1 MRAPRQS
8 FATVQTQGGL
18 LPADFL
24 ERVAEARD
32 VDGMTPDDYHL
43 AKGETLRESI
53 SRSWNRLVGAWAGF
67 RRVVDQLS
75 EDATATTET
84 RERWLLILFQELGY
98 GRLQT
103 TKALQAGSESYPISH
118 LWGAVP
124 IHLLGWEIDLD
135 TRTRGAAGAARWAP
149 HSMVQEYLNR
159 TEEHLWAFVSN
170 GRVLRLLRDNL
181 AMTRQAYVEFDL
193 ESMMEGEV
201 YSDFVLLWLL
211 CHQSRVE
218 GERPQACWL
227 ERWVEQAQREGTRAL
242 ERLRQGVDRAIARL
256 GTGFLSH
263 PANQTLREVFR
274 TGELDPQDYY
284 RELLRLVY
292 RLLFLFVTE
301 DREVLL
307 LPDTKPE
314 PRERFERYYSTAR
327 LRRLAGSHAGSK
339 HGDLWQGLRLVQDKL
354 WRDGCP
360 ELALPALG
368 SFLWSPEAIEHLDG
382 CELQNAYFLEAV
394 RALAYV
400 PEAKVRRPIDFRN
413 LGAEELGS
421 VYESLL
427 ELHPNVDVASQQFT
441 LETAPGHERKVTGSY
456 YTPTSLITEL
466 LNSAL
471 DPLLDETQKAD
482 DPEQA
487 LLSLKVCDPAC
498 GSGHFL
504 IAAANRIAKRLA
516 TVRTGEGEP
525 SPDETRRALRN
536 VIGRC
541 IYGIDVN
548 EMAVELCKVSL
559 WLEALEPG
567 KPLSFLDHR
576 IACGNSLLGAT
587 PRLLAEGIPDDAF
600 KPLTG
605 DDKTVVSELKK
616 RNKSERGGQ
625 ATLDLGV
632 SVGDLTEPLAVEIRA
647 IDAIADEEIEGV
659 REKEE
664 RWHKLIEGAE
674 AAYAKLVADAWCA
687 AFVMPKRRGAPA
699 VTQDALNRLTSGPD
713 RVGAEVRE
721 AIDDAAVRYRFLHWH
736 LAFPDVFT
744 LDGDT
749 IPHPETGWR
758 GGFDLVCG
766 NPPWERVKLSE
777 KEFFATRAPEIANAR
792 NRAERQRMIKALK
805 EDDPPLWQAF
815 QDALRDAEADSHF
828 IRTSGRYPLCGR
840 GDVNT
845 YSVFFESMRHGIG
858 DRGFASAVLPLGIAT
873 DFTTADFFRDLVER
887 RSLVALFGFENE
899 EHLFPDVDHRVTFC
913 LFTVSGLNRPVDAAD
928 LCFFLRQTTWLADTW
943 RHFVLAAEDFR
954 LLNPNTATCPVF
966 RSGRDGEITK
976 KIYRRAGVLID
987 ESKSSDGN
995 PWGISFMAMLHMA
1008 NDSDL
1013 FRVRGDLEAEGYELH
1028 GNIFVRGDRRLLPL
1042 YEAKMVHHY
1051 DYRFGTYEGQT
1062 ESQAAMNKLPEFTDA
1077 QHADPDLVPLPRYW
1091 VPAPEVDARLRD
1103 RWDRDWL
1110 LGWRDICRS
1119 TDERTVIAAAIPKAA
1134 VGHKFPLA
1142 ITSGPPHVLLALLS
1156 SFVLDYAARQKVGGT
1171 SLTFFIVKQLPV
1183 LPPDT
1188 FEAPCPWEPARTTA
1202 DWIRD
1207 RVLELTYTSHDM
1219 APFARD
1225 LGYEGP
1231 PFKWDPDR
1239 RAALRAELDAAFFHL
1254 YGLDRDEVD
1263 YIMDTFPIVRRKDES
1278 THGTYRTKDL
1288 ILKVYDSMEA
1298 RIGPDQTAE
1307 LLPES
1312 GEVNRWGKDGRR
1324 V

>member
-103 TKALQAGSESYPISH
+103 TKALQARSESYPISH

-135 TRTRGAAGAARWAP
+135 TRTRGAPGAARWAP

-211 CHQSRVE
+211 CHESRVE

-242 ERLRQGVDRAIARL
+242 ERLRDGVERAIALL

-263 PANQTLREVFR
+263 PANQALREAFR
-274 TGELDPQDYY
+274 TGALDRQDYY

-292 RLLFLFVTE
+292 RLLFLFVAE
-301 DREVLL
+301 DRGVLL
-307 LPDTKPE
+307 LQDTKPE

-327 LRRLAGSHAGSK
+327 LRRLAGNHAGSK
-339 HGDLWQGLRLVQDKL
+339 HGDLWQGLRLVQIKL
-354 WRDGCP
+354 WRDGCA

-368 SFLWSPEAIEHLDG
+368 SFLWSREAIEDLDG
-382 CELQNAYFLEAV
+382 CELQNAYLLEAV

-400 PEAKVRRPIDFRN
+400 PDAKVRRPIDFRN

-427 ELHPNVDVASQQFT
+427 ELHPKDVASPQFT

-576 IACGNSLLGAT
+576 IACGNSLLGTT

-605 DDKTVVSELKK
+605 DDKKVVSELRK
-616 RNKSERGGQ
+616 RNKAERGGQ

-632 SVGDLTEPLAVEIRA
+632 SAEDLTEPLAAEIRA
-647 IDAIADEEIEGV
+647 IDAIGDEGIEGV

-664 RWHKLIEGAE
+664 RWHKLVEGAE
-674 AAYAKLVADAWCA
+674 AARAKLVADAWCA
-687 AFVMPKRRGAPA
+687 AFVVPKRKGAPA
-699 VTQDALNRLTSGPD
+699 VTQHVLNRLTSGPD
-713 RVGAEVRE
+713 RMPSELRE
-721 AIDDAAVRYRFLHWH
+721 AVEDAAARYRFLHWH

-744 LDGDT
+744 LDGDAD
-749 IPHPETGWR
+749 PHPETGWY

-777 KEFFATRAPEIANAR
+777 KEFFATRDLEIATAR
-792 NRAERQRMIKALK
+792 NKAERERKIKALK
-805 EDDPPLWQAF
+805 EDDPSLWQVYR
-815 QDALRDAEADSHF
+815 DALRDAEAESHF

-845 YSVFFESMRHGIG
+845 YSVFAEAMRHGVS
-858 DRGFASAVLPLGIAT
+858 ASGRVGCIVPSGIAT
-873 DFTTADFFRDLVER
+873 DDTTKVFFQDLVER
-887 RSLVALFGFENE
+887 RSLAALYDFENRSK
-899 EHLFPDVDHRVTFC
+899 LFPDVDSRVKFC
-913 LFTVSGLNRPVDAAD
+913 LLTLTGFGAPAAGAEFV
-928 LCFFLRQTTWLADTW
+928 FFAHSTTDLADPDRRFT
-943 RHFVLAAEDFR
+943 LTPEDFE
-954 LLNPNTATCPVF
+954 LLNPNTRTCPIF
-966 RSGRDGEITK
+966 RTQRDAEITK
-976 KIYRRAGVLID
+976 RIYRRAGVLVD
-987 ESKSSDGN
+987 ESKGADGN
-995 PWGISFMAMLHMA
+995 LWRISFMAMFHMA
-1008 NDSDL
+1008 NDSHL
-1013 FRVRGDLEAEGYELH
+1013 FRVREDLEADGYELE
-1028 GNIFVRGDRRLLPL
+1028 GNIFECGTERYVPL
-1042 YEAKMVHHY
+1042 YEAKQVELFDQRAADVVISSTATVRQGQPDRLADLEKQDPSRVPMP
-1051 DYRFGTYEGQT
+1051 RF
-1062 ESQAAMNKLPEFTDA
+1062 
-1077 QHADPDLVPLPRYW
+1077 W
-1091 VPAPEVDARLRD
+1091 VPVNEVEAHLRG
-1103 RWDRDWL
+1103 RWAGDWL
-1110 LGWRDICRS
+1110 LAWRRIS
-1119 TDERTVIAAAIPKAA
+1119 IGTNERTMVVTAIPRVA
-1134 VGHKFPLA
+1134 VGDSLF
-1142 ITSGPPHVLLALLS
+1142 LLLPTTGSADSLYACLC
-1156 SFVLDYAARQKVGGT
+1156 SFALDYVMRQKMGGT
-1171 SLTFFIVKQLPV
+1171 NASFFIVQQLPA

-1188 FEAPCPWEPARTTA
+1188 FEAPCPWELARTTA

-1207 RVLELTYTSHDM
+1207 RIVELTYTAHDM

-1307 LLPES
+1307 LLPE
-1312 GEVNRWGKDGRR
+1312 
-1324 V
+1324 